1 MKTALLI
8 CAAVVTLQG
17 CGFESGQQ
25 PVPGPDAETVKL
37 VLYYSDGDFDTK
49 GVGEMVLI
57 STGEILH
64 VKRNRIRPSSRYI
77 VNDMDKLDTP
87 PQAGF
92 VALKLDRKNGIA
104 CLENKCATLY
114 AICPPMKKMQRG
126 EKCVSFTRK

>member
-1 MKTALLI
+1 M
-8 CAAVVTLQG
+8 
-17 CGFESGQQ
+17 
-25 PVPGPDAETVKL
+25 
-37 VLYYSDGDFDTK
+37 
-49 GVGEMVLI
+49 LI

-77 VNDMDKLDTP
+77 VNDIDQLDTP

-92 VALKLDRKNGIA
+92 VALTLDRKYGIA